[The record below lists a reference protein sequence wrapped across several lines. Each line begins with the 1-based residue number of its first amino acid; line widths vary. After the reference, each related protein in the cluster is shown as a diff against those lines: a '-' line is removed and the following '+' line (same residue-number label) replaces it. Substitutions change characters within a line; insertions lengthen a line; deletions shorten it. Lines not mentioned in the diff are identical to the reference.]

1 MECKEFPISI
11 DDYLTEL
18 INFIETRFSSPQWAD
33 CIDIKFG
40 NRRGNRFIKSV
51 NVHIYDRTF
60 KFYENSDYVIK
71 ITENPQLKSDKAIFV
86 SRYSYEIKNLNN
98 PDDFVRFDYK
108 PYSNFPHFHIN
119 ADEKKWGN
127 HLTYPES
134 TNINLEKLDCF
145 TALEIFNAFVAHP
158 EEHILDSTKNQRYIA
173 KIKTW

>member
-119 ADEKKWGN
+119 ADEKNGE
-127 HLTYPES
+127 T
-134 TNINLEKLDCF
+134 T
-145 TALEIFNAFVAHP
+145 
-158 EEHILDSTKNQRYIA
+158 
-173 KIKTW
+173 